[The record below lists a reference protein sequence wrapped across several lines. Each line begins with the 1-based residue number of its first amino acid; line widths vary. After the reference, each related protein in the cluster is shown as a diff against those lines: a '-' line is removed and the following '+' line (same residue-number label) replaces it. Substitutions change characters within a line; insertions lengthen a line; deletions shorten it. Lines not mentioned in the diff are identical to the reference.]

1 MPGSKDEG
9 HESSLTPPTEEEE
22 AAGHEGR
29 DATMAEA
36 QQRCDRL
43 SARRI
48 PTGWPPGAG
57 ILMVPNAGTGDFDVR
72 VVPGPI
78 IEQLDQ
84 AMIDPL
90 RNDDDDDDDDD
101 DGGFAHL
108 FVNSTGTVAT
118 VGRPQGTEGWRPL
131 PPAHPSYVPPPRH
144 PDAANDETNDPEH
157 GTPIATLTIIR

>member
-9 HESSLTPPTEEEE
+9 HESSVTPPTEEEE
-22 AAGHEGR
+22 AAE
-29 DATMAEA
+29 ATMAKA

-78 IEQLDQ
+78 LEQLDQ
-84 AMIDPL
+84 AMIDPF
-90 RNDDDDDDDDD
+90 RNDDDDDED
-101 DGGFAHL
+101 DGGFAQL
-108 FVNSTGTVAT
+108 LVNSTGTVAT
-118 VGRPQGTEGWRPL
+118 VGRPQGTEGWPPL
-131 PPAHPSYVPPPRH
+131 PPDHPSYVPPPRH
-144 PDAANDETNDPEH
+144 PDAANDETHGSEH
-157 GTPIATLTIIR
+157 CTPIATLTIIR

>member
-48 PTGWPPGAG
+48 PTGWPRGAG

-72 VVPGPI
+72 VVPGAI
-78 IEQLDQ
+78 LEQLDQ

-90 RNDDDDDDDDD
+90 RNDDDDDDDED
-101 DGGFAHL
+101 DGGFAQL
-108 FVNSTGTVAT
+108 LVNSTGTVAT
-118 VGRPQGTEGWRPL
+118 VGRPQGTEGWPPL
-131 PPAHPSYVPPPRH
+131 PPDHPSYVPPPRH
-144 PDAANDETNDPEH
+144 PDAANDETNDSEH

>member
-78 IEQLDQ
+78 LEQLDQ

-90 RNDDDDDDDDD
+90 RNDDDDDDED

-118 VGRPQGTEGWRPL
+118 VGRPQGTEGWPPL
-131 PPAHPSYVPPPRH
+131 PPDHPSYVPPPRH
-144 PDAANDETNDPEH
+144 PDAANDETHGSEH
-157 GTPIATLTIIR
+157 CTPIATLTIIR

>member
-1 MPGSKDEG
+1 MPGSKDGG
-9 HESSLTPPTEEEE
+9 HESSVTPPTEEEE
-22 AAGHEGR
+22 AAEP
-29 DATMAEA
+29 ANTMAEA
-36 QQRCDRL
+36 QRRVDRL

-48 PTGWPPGAG
+48 PTGWPRGAG
-57 ILMVPNAGTGDFDVR
+57 ILMVPNAETGDFDVR

-78 IEQLDQ
+78 LEQLDQ

-90 RNDDDDDDDDD
+90 RNDDDDDDDED

-118 VGRPQGTEGWRPL
+118 VGRPQGTEGWQPL
-131 PPAHPSYVPPPRH
+131 PPDHPSYVPPPRH
-144 PDAANDETNDPEH
+144 PDTASDETNGSEH

>member
-9 HESSLTPPTEEEE
+9 HESSVTPPTEEEE
-22 AAGHEGR
+22 AAEPVN
-29 DATMAEA
+29 TMAEA

-48 PTGWPPGAG
+48 PTGWPRGAG

-78 IEQLDQ
+78 LEQLDQ

-90 RNDDDDDDDDD
+90 RNDDDDDDED

-118 VGRPQGTEGWRPL
+118 VGRPQGTEGWLPL
-131 PPAHPSYVPPPRH
+131 PPDHPSYVPPPRH
-144 PDAANDETNDPEH
+144 PDVANGETNGSEH
-157 GTPIATLTIIR
+157 DTPIATLTIIR